1 MALAHRTGGQQTS
14 GPGLQSKAGQLR
26 LDQHNLSWTQL
37 GVHSVGVHWMQVSSQ
52 RDPFGHVSRPQGPLS
67 PGEAALCRHSE
78 KALEEGGQE
87 CLGTLDQAAAP

>member
-1 MALAHRTGGQQTS
+1 
-14 GPGLQSKAGQLR
+14 
-26 LDQHNLSWTQL
+26 
-37 GVHSVGVHWMQVSSQ
+37 MQVFSQ

-67 PGEAALCRHSE
+67 PAEAALYRHLE